1 MLKNLSMILKKNGN
15 VAKILGTSL
24 EHFILRKNPHM
35 RSWCPW
41 STKWHHHQ
49 IVSLFVQ
56 GIIQRKQIYPM
67 QEVLSIKGI
76 FNLQLL
82 SWTEKPAMLDWW
94 LRGNSNK
101 VTLLFNMIMG
111 SLMILAKNHKGK
123 KLLKKITKVKAMPL
137 VKTLPIKLEYTKV
150 IAE

>member
-1 MLKNLSMILKKNGN
+1 
-15 VAKILGTSL
+15 
-24 EHFILRKNPHM
+24 
-35 RSWCPW
+35 
-41 STKWHHHQ
+41 
-49 IVSLFVQ
+49 
-56 GIIQRKQIYPM
+56 
-67 QEVLSIKGI
+67 
-76 FNLQLL
+76 
-82 SWTEKPAMLDWW
+82 MLDWW